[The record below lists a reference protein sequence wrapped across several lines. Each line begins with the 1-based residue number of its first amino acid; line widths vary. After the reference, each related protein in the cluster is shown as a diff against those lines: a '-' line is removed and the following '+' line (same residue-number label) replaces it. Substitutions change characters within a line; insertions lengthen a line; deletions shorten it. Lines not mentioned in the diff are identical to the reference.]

1 MNRWSFKIKRLFLY
15 ICLAV
20 FLISM
25 TGCSMITGQ
34 TDQDK
39 KTSQTMYMLGTV
51 ITLSVYGG
59 DQAQPAITEAFDRI
73 QDIEDKMSARIDDSE
88 IAMLNKTGEAVLS
101 DDTYYVLNKAM
112 DMAKWSNGAFDPTL
126 LPIIH
131 LWGFDSDVEDRRVP
145 NEKDIKK
152 ELEYVGYQK
161 VSLDESTNT
170 VKILDGMG
178 IDLGG
183 IAKGYAADES
193 KQIFVENGV
202 TSALLDLGGNV
213 VAIGNRPDG
222 ENWHI
227 GLKDPRSEN
236 ESEYFGIISV
246 SDQTVVTSGDYE
258 RYFIQDG
265 KRYHHIFDSKTGYPS
280 DDSLISVTIV
290 ADSSIQADALSTA
303 VFVMGKD
310 RGLRL
315 IETLDNTEAV
325 VVTADKKVYT
335 TSGIDGK
342 LEITSKEYTLQ

>member
-1 MNRWSFKIKRLFLY
+1 MNSWSFKIKRLFLY

-20 FLISM
+20 FLVSM
-25 TGCSMITGQ
+25 TGCNTSQ
-34 TDQDK
+34 SDQDK

-51 ITLSVYGG
+51 ITLSVYGD
-59 DQAQPAITEAFDRI
+59 DQAQPAITKSFDRI
-73 QDIEDKMSARIDDSE
+73 REIEDKMSARIEDSE
-88 IAMLNKTGEAVLS
+88 ISTLNRTGEAVLS
-101 DDTYYVLNKAM
+101 DDTYYVLNKAI
-112 DMAKWSNGAFDPTL
+112 DMAKRSNGAFDPTL

-131 LWGFDSDVEDRRVP
+131 LWGFDSDVEDRKVP
-145 NEKDIKK
+145 NETDIEK
-152 ELEYVGYQK
+152 ELKYVGYEK
-161 VSLDESTNT
+161 VSLDKSTNN

-193 KQIFVENGV
+193 KRIFIENGV
-202 TSALLDLGGNV
+202 ASALLDLGGNV

-222 ENWHI
+222 EEWRI

-236 ESEYFGIISV
+236 ESEYFGVVNV

-265 KRYHHIFDSKTGYPS
+265 KRYHHIFDAKTGYPS
-280 DDSLISVTIV
+280 NNSLISVTIIS
-290 ADSSIQADALSTA
+290 DSSIQADALSTA

-310 RGLRL
+310 SGLSL
-315 IETLDNTEAV
+315 VETLDNTEAV
-325 VVTADKKVYT
+325 VVTSDKKVYT
-335 TSGIDGK
+335 TSGMDGK